1 MLHDPFADVAG
12 VIGAAVCS
20 GVFRRS
26 RFALAEAVEAAVPVA
41 ARGSVLFEA
50 ETSRTM
56 VPFLL
61 SYVMANIVP
70 LLAIALGTG
79 REEPVERGVVAYE
92 VALVRGLPD
101 AAGRVEFP
109 VGLGLTVTVV
119 KVVLEK
125 WTVEVGRAAAA
136 RTVPLLLGAGVIE
149 ALLSDTPVES
159 MPPVAWATPAAVVPF
174 EKSANVA
181 LA

>member
-1 MLHDPFADVAG
+1 MAG

-41 ARGSVLFEA
+41 ASGSVLFDGM
-50 ETSRTM
+50 SWTM

-61 SYVMANIVP
+61 SYVIANMVP

-79 REEPVERGVVAYE
+79 REEPVERGVVEDE

-109 VGLGLTVTVV
+109 VGLGLTVTVIR
-119 KVVLEK
+119 VVFEK
-125 WTVEVGRAAAA
+125 WTVVVERAAAA
-136 RTVPLLLGAGVIE
+136 PTVPLL
-149 ALLSDTPVES
+149 
-159 MPPVAWATPAAVVPF
+159 
-174 EKSANVA
+174 
-181 LA
+181 

>member
-1 MLHDPFADVAG
+1 M
-12 VIGAAVCS
+12 IGAAVCS

-41 ARGSVLFEA
+41 ASGSVLFDGM
-50 ETSRTM
+50 SWTM

-61 SYVMANIVP
+61 SYVIANMVP

-79 REEPVERGVVAYE
+79 REEPVERGVVEDE

-109 VGLGLTVTVV
+109 VGLGLTVTVIR
-119 KVVLEK
+119 VVFEK
-125 WTVEVGRAAAA
+125 WTVVVERAAAA
-136 RTVPLLLGAGVIE
+136 PTVPLL
-149 ALLSDTPVES
+149 
-159 MPPVAWATPAAVVPF
+159 
-174 EKSANVA
+174 
-181 LA
+181 